1 MKFSYQAFDAAG
13 KAVTGSTE
21 ANDAN
26 DAMDALRRQ
35 GLYVTTVQ
43 AANEAALAA
52 GKASAAARGKMTSG
66 RQLKNLAMFTRQ
78 LSVLM
83 TSGTPLVQ
91 ALGSLERQAAD
102 KAWRTV
108 ITTLRTKVEEGATLA
123 QAMESRPDVFDPV
136 CRSLISA
143 GESGSSFDSML
154 DRLATLTRRQMHVRN
169 AVAGALIYPILLVV
183 VAVGVLAVMLLFV
196 LPRFAGLFQTLDV
209 ALPPTTKML
218 MALSAYLR
226 SYWWTLPLGGL
237 LVGFA
242 GQTWINTA
250 AGRRSLDTACLRLP
264 VIGGII
270 KNFAVARIARVLG
283 VLLNGKVPLLDALV
297 LARHTARNVHF
308 VDLVA
313 RAEDAVTRGGS
324 MSAAFATGNLVSPS
338 LCEAIKSGEQSGQ
351 MGPLLLS
358 IADFLDEDNEV
369 VLKSLT
375 SILEPV
381 ILIVLGLLVGF
392 VALSMFMPLFD
403 LTSMTQ
409 GGAH

>member
-52 GKASAAARGKMTSG
+52 GKASAAARDKMTSG
-66 RQLKNLAMFTRQ
+66 RQLKNLAIFTRQ

-143 GESGSSFDSML
+143 GESGGSFDSML

-169 AVAGALIYPILLVV
+169 AVAGALIYPVLLVV

-237 LVGFA
+237 VVGFA

-250 AGRRSLDTACLRLP
+250 AGRRSVDTACLRLP
-264 VIGGII
+264 VIG
-270 KNFAVARIARVLG
+270 
-283 VLLNGKVPLLDALV
+283 
-297 LARHTARNVHF
+297 
-308 VDLVA
+308 
-313 RAEDAVTRGGS
+313 
-324 MSAAFATGNLVSPS
+324 
-338 LCEAIKSGEQSGQ
+338 
-351 MGPLLLS
+351 
-358 IADFLDEDNEV
+358 
-369 VLKSLT
+369 
-375 SILEPV
+375 
-381 ILIVLGLLVGF
+381 
-392 VALSMFMPLFD
+392 
-403 LTSMTQ
+403 
-409 GGAH
+409 